1 MMAATREH
9 GTTLVEVLVG
19 VVIGLIVAVGILDA
33 FAGIELRRRNTVGL
47 AEADAAGTLA
57 TFILTTELANA
68 GNGIAAAA
76 SALDGCP
83 DTGDPRTTL
92 RPIPVLI
99 SAGAN
104 AQAPDAITVNYAAAP
119 ALAGTVTLAQA
130 ASAGDPL
137 RVQAPL
143 GFATG
148 DTIVAVAP
156 DGRCASTIIGSV
168 SAPYPDGTIALSR
181 TDANEGFPASTR
193 VFNRGPLA
201 NAARVRYDVAAGA
214 LRSQDLSTPDASPNP
229 IVSGI
234 VHFRAQYGIDSD
246 DDGYLDAWVGADS
259 TPWRSSE
266 VLAMPA
272 ATLARIKAIRFGFV
286 ARSDAP
292 DPELTTDAGWVMFDC
307 PAQDKTR
314 CRGRLT
320 GIFPALSRYRVFEA
334 VIPMRNAM
342 KGAGS

>member
-1 MMAATREH
+1 MLTPHPR

-33 FAGIELRRRNTVGL
+33 FAGTELRRRNTVGL

-57 TFILTTELANA
+57 TFVLGSELANA
-68 GNGIAAAA
+68 GYGITAAAA
-76 SALDGCP
+76 DLDGCP
-83 DTGDPRTTL
+83 DTADPRTTL

-99 SAGAN
+99 TAGAN

-143 GFATG
+143 GFAAG
-148 DTIVAVAP
+148 DTIVAIAP
-156 DGRCASTIIGSV
+156 GGRCASTIIGSV

-201 NAARVRYDVAAGA
+201 TAARLRYDVAAGA
-214 LRSQDLSTPDASPNP
+214 LRSQDLNTPDASPNP
-229 IVSGI
+229 IVSGV
-234 VHFRAQYGIDSD
+234 VHFKAQYGIDSD
-246 DDGYLDAWVGADS
+246 GDGYLDAWVGAD
-259 TPWRSSE
+259 TAPWRASE

-272 ATLARIKAIRFGFV
+272 SALARIKAIRFGFV
-286 ARSDAP
+286 VRSDAW
-292 DPELTTDAGWVMFDC
+292 DPAVTSSAEWVMFDC
-307 PAQDKTR
+307 PSSDKAR
-314 CRGRLT
+314 CPGRLAGT
-320 GIFPALSRYRVFEA
+320 LPAQSRYRVLEA
-334 VIPMRNAM
+334 MIPLRNAIRSD
-342 KGAGS
+342 GS